1 MDTTET
7 LGQRIR
13 LSRRDLHLT
22 QQQLADL
29 AKVSRSYIS
38 NLEKDRTTN
47 IGRDIAVPLSE
58 ALGISVAYLMGVEED
73 PLHGI
78 PDDEEDDGEKGTR
91 RHNVNNTTA
100 NAAYT
105 LANAELELLITIYQL
120 LSKEKRHILLS
131 MAKVLRDAPHIIG
144 TDPAQPPTAD
154 QDRTAP

>member
-13 LSRRDLHLT
+13 LSRRDIHLT

-78 PDDEEDDGEKGTR
+78 PDDEEDDGEKGEKER
-91 RHNVNNTTA
+91 RHNTA
-100 NAAYT
+100 ATAAYT